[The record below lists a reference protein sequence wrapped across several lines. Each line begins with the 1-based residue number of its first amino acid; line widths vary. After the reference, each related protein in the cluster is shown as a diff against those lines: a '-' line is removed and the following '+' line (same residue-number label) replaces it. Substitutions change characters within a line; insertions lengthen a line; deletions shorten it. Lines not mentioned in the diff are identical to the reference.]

1 MKPVAYMNS
10 LIEEENNKI
19 ARDQSVRS
27 KIALMLEKAG
37 FEVSSLEVR
46 EYRPS
51 DGNGNYCN
59 YRQLDISVKSLQLSE
74 YTYDP
79 FGGWPV

>member
-19 ARDQSVRS
+19 TRDQSIRK

-51 DGNGNYCN
+51 DGNGNPYN
-59 YRQLDISVKSLQLSE
+59 HRKLNIYIKSVPIPKGDEVPSR
-74 YTYDP
+74 
-79 FGGWPV
+79 GWPV